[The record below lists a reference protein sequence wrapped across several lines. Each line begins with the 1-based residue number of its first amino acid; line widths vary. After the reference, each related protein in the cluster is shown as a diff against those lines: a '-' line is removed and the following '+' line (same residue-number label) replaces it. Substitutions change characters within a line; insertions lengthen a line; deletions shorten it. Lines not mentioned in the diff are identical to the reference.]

1 MVSFISDSFPI
12 EVSDEINN
20 WQLLILMGLDIL
32 MTCDPGQ
39 RRRAPQPILISA
51 ASATVATA
59 RTNRRLAC
67 RVEGIVIDHGLP
79 TRSTFG
85 SGHSSAAFRVHPK
98 SLGCAGLPL
107 FVSAVWKIKAAEKS
121 FLP

>member
-1 MVSFISDSFPI
+1 MVRSIPDSFPI

-20 WQLLILMGLDIL
+20 RQLLILMGLYIL
-32 MTCDPGQ
+32 MTCDPAKMH
-39 RRRAPQPILISA
+39 RAPQLVLICA
-51 ASATVATA
+51 ASVAVA
-59 RTNRRLAC
+59 APRTNRRSAC
-67 RVEGIVIDHGLP
+67 RVEGIVIDQGLL
-79 TRSTFG
+79 TRSSFG

-98 SLGCAGLPL
+98 SLGCEGLTS